1 MVGAAEVSAGKGSGR
16 SSSLLTFVVAGG
28 NYAGIEVACDLFD
41 YFRFLSRTRY
51 PELKFHEFRVALVEA
66 GPRILPELGKRLP
79 SLVSYAEKRVLEL
92 GLEMHLNTGLQAATA
107 EGAVLSSGERIPT
120 RTLISCTGMKS
131 SPVLDQFPF
140 ERDAR
145 GRLVKTSPEKA
156 H

>member
-1 MVGAAEVSAGKGSGR
+1 
-16 SSSLLTFVVAGG
+16 
-28 NYAGIEVACDLFD
+28 
-41 YFRFLSRTRY
+41 
-51 PELKFHEFRVALVEA
+51 LKFHEFRVALVEA